1 MDTKMINKNTPNISI
16 SLKEYNTTLCLN
28 MIVKN
33 ESHIITR
40 LLDSVV
46 DIIDCYCICDTGST
60 DNTIEVIQNYFQEKN
75 ILGKIIQEPFRNFC
89 YNRNFALTSAI
100 GMSDYIL
107 LLDAD
112 MQLIITNFD
121 KQSLPKYDAYSI
133 LQGNEHIQYP
143 NTRIIKNNA
152 MFTYVGVTHEYI
164 SHPSNCN
171 NCILHSDSIFIKDIG
186 DGGCKHNKFE
196 RDVQLLTQG
205 IADEPTNARYHF
217 YLANTYFDTN
227 MYEDAIKIY
236 KKRIELGG
244 WVEELFY
251 SYFRIGICY
260 KNKNDMQSAIYEWW
274 NAFNVLPERLESL
287 HLIIE
292 YYRISGK
299 HALAHHFVLIAMS
312 ILSKKNEHDIHK
324 HLFCYKDVYTYLL
337 YYEYTLVASYMGI
350 KTVNNE
356 IVTIL
361 NTCNNIPIQHNLL
374 SNMKFY
380 KDILQPYHTVIAD
393 STIQIFIKP
402 NNTNNT
408 NNTNNSKINF
418 YSSSSCLL
426 PSNNGYCMNIRYVNY
441 SIHPNGQYTNCD
453 SHIISLNK
461 CVRLDKQ
468 FNVISETF
476 FETEFVNKT
485 YIGIEDVR
493 IYNTKNNEIIFIGT
507 GLHERN
513 CIGIMYGKYD
523 EMHNK
528 FISHELTSSFSN
540 ERVEKNWI
548 YVHYKDETHIVYKW
562 NPLQICR
569 LDEERNQ
576 IILRETKVM
585 PKIFDMVRGSTCG
598 FLYTNEIWFVTHIVS
613 YESPRH
619 YYHMIV
625 VMDHDMNLLR
635 YSAPFKFEGEAIEY
649 CLSIVVEDDRLLMN
663 YSTWD
668 RTTKIGIYDKK
679 YIDSITKFDS

>member
-1 MDTKMINKNTPNISI
+1 MTYTDMSLNKN
-16 SLKEYNTTLCLN
+16 YTTLCLN

-33 ESHIITR
+33 ESKIITR

-60 DNTIEVIQNYFQEKN
+60 DNTIQVIHDYFDKKN
-75 ILGKIIQEPFRNFC
+75 KPGKIIQEPFRDFC
-89 YNRNFALTSAI
+89 YNRNFALTSAM

-112 MQLIITNFD
+112 MQLVITNFD
-121 KQSLPKYDAYSI
+121 KQLLPKHDAYSI

-143 NTRIIKNNA
+143 NTRIIKNNT
-152 MFTYVGVTHEYI
+152 MFTYVGLTHEYI
-164 SHPSNCN
+164 SHPSNCI
-171 NCILHSDSIFIKDIG
+171 NCILDSDSIFIKDIG
-186 DGGCKHNKFE
+186 DGGCKDNKFE

-205 IADEPTNARYHF
+205 IIDEPTNARYHF
-217 YLANTYFDTN
+217 YLANTYYDTN

-236 KKRIELGG
+236 RKRIELGG

-251 SYFRIGICY
+251 SYFRIGLCY

-274 NAFNVLPERLESL
+274 NAFNVLPDRLESL

-292 YYRISGK
+292 HYRIIGK
-299 HALAHHFVLIAMS
+299 HALAHHFLMIAMS
-312 ILSKKNEHDIHK
+312 ILSNKNEHDLSK
-324 HLFCYKDVYTYLL
+324 HLFCYKDVYNYLL
-337 YYEYTLVASYMGI
+337 DYEYTLVASYMGI

-361 NTCNNIPIQHNLL
+361 NRCNNIPIQHNLL

-380 KDILQPYHTVIAD
+380 KDILQPIHTVIAD
-393 STIQIFIKP
+393 NTIQISTKTD
-402 NNTNNT
+402 N
-408 NNTNNSKINF
+408 KMKF
-418 YSSSSCLL
+418 YSSSSCLQ

-441 SIHPNGQYTNCD
+441 SILPNGQYQICE

-468 FNVISETF
+468 FNLISETF
-476 FETEFVNKT
+476 FETEFVNRQ
-485 YIGIEDVR
+485 YIGVEDIR
-493 IYNTKNNEIIFIGT
+493 IYHNDKNENNEKNEFVFIGT

-513 CIGIMYGKYD
+513 CIGIVYGIYN
-523 EMHNK
+523 EMNHK
-528 FISHELTSSFSN
+528 LISHELTSSFSN
-540 ERVEKNWI
+540 ESVEKNWV
-548 YVHYKDETHIVYKW
+548 YVQYKNETHIIYKW

-569 LDEERNQ
+569 LDKERNQ
-576 IILRETKVM
+576 ILLRETKVM
-585 PKIFDMVRGSTCG
+585 PKIFDMVRGSSCG
-598 FLYTNEIWFVTHIVS
+598 FVYSNEIWFVTHIVS

-625 VMDHDMNLLR
+625 VLDLDLNLLR
-635 YSAPFKFEGEAIEY
+635 YSAPFQFEGEAIEY
-649 CLSIVVEDDRLLMN
+649 CLSIVVEDDRVLMN